1 MTRLVSL
8 LAVLAIGQSLIAQ
21 EEKKEAQEKVPETQA
36 VVKADDGLHPRVKME
51 TTLGDIILELDA
63 EKAPIT
69 VQNFIRYAED
79 EFYQDTVFHRV
90 IATFMIQG
98 GGFTVEMDQK
108 KKGLHPPI
116 KNEWQNGLKN
126 VRGTI
131 SMARTNQ
138 PDSAT
143 AQFFINV
150 VDNVRLDQ
158 PSPRGG
164 NAAYCVFGKVVE
176 GLDVVDKI
184 RDTKLHKHPK
194 YPAPQPCTPIEP
206 VVIKSVK
213 LISEYDRA
221 KGAELTKA
229 WEAELAVGEK
239 ASKAAAEKAQAAQE
253 KELQEFIKTIEQGT
267 GGKVEKTGSGLMY
280 IVLKEGDGRS
290 PLPTDTVEVHYTGWL
305 VDGTK
310 FDSSVDRN
318 KPFEFNLRGGV
329 IRGWLEGVAMMK
341 VGGKRKLII
350 PPELGYGKRG
360 SPPKIPP
367 NSYLVFEVELLSI
380 K

>member
-1 MTRLVSL
+1 MTRLISL
-8 LAVLAIGQSLIAQ
+8 LAVLAVGQSLFAQ
-21 EEKKEAQEKVPETQA
+21 DEQKGAEKKAAATQPVA
-36 VVKADDGLHPRVKME
+36 KTDDGLHPRVKME

-79 EFYQDTVFHRV
+79 EFYEGTIFHRV

-108 KKGLHPPI
+108 QEGLHPPI

-131 SMARTNQ
+131 AMARTNQ
-138 PDSAT
+138 ADSAT

-164 NAAYCVFGKVVE
+164 NAAYCVFGQVVA
-176 GLDVVDKI
+176 GLDVVDTI
-184 RDTKLHKHPK
+184 RDTKLHTHPK
-194 YPAPQPCTPIEP
+194 YPAGAVTPVEP

-213 LISEYDRA
+213 LIGKYDRA

-229 WEAELAVGEK
+229 WEAELAVAEK
-239 ASKAAAEKAQAAQE
+239 AAKAAAEKAQAAQE
-253 KELQEFIKTIEQGT
+253 KELQEFIKTIEQDT
-267 GGKVEKTGSGLMY
+267 GGKVEKTESGLMY
-280 IVLKEGDGRS
+280 IVLKEGNGPS
-290 PLPTDTVEVHYTGWL
+290 PQPTDTVEVHYTGWL
-305 VDGTK
+305 LDGKK
-310 FDSSVDRN
+310 FESSLDSGQPITFPLN
-318 KPFEFNLRGGV
+318 GV
-329 IRGWLEGVAMMK
+329 IPGWTEGVAMMK

-350 PPELGYGKRG
+350 PPELGYRG
-360 SPPKIPP
+360 QRKGKIPP

>member
-1 MTRLVSL
+1 MTRLISL
-8 LAVLAIGQSLIAQ
+8 LAVLAIAQSLFAQ
-21 EEKKEAQEKVPETQA
+21 EGEKEAAQQVPETQA
-36 VVKADDGLHPRVKME
+36 VQKTDDGLHPRVKME

-69 VQNFIRYAED
+69 VYNFIRYAE
-79 EFYQDTVFHRV
+79 EGFYEGTVFHRV

-108 KKGLHPPI
+108 KEGLHPPI
-116 KNEWQNGLKN
+116 KNEWKNGLKN
-126 VRGTI
+126 ARGTI
-131 SMARTNQ
+131 AMARTNQ
-138 PDSAT
+138 ADSAT

-164 NAAYCVFGKVVE
+164 NAAYCAFGKVVA

-184 RDTKLHKHPK
+184 RDAKLHKHPK
-194 YPAPQPCTPIEP
+194 YPAPRPCTPVEP

-213 LISEYDRA
+213 LTGKYDRE

-229 WEAELAVGEK
+229 WEAELAVTEK
-239 ASKAAAEKAQAAQE
+239 AAKAAAEKAQAAQE
-253 KELQEFIKTIEQGT
+253 KKLQEFIKTIEQDT
-267 GGKVEKTGSGLMY
+267 GGKVEKTESGLMY
-280 IVLKEGDGRS
+280 IVLKEGDGPS
-290 PLPTDTVEVHYTGWL
+290 PQPTDRVEVHYSGWL
-305 VDGTK
+305 LNGTK
-310 FDSSVDRN
+310 FDSSVDRGQPATFRLN
-318 KPFEFNLRGGV
+318 GV
-329 IRGWLEGVAMMK
+329 IKGWTEGVGMMK

-350 PPELGYGKRG
+350 PPGLAYGSRG
-360 SPPKIPP
+360 RPPTIPP
-367 NSYLVFEVELLSI
+367 NSYLVFDIELLSI